1 MTNEKKDRLLK
12 ISIILCLVFIVV
24 PSICAVL
31 NNFYPMELFDILTKV
46 GFGILA
52 VVAVIF
58 LMLFFGMKREPEPP
72 ESYQLSYQSGEEIV
86 AYLQR
91 VLNQNGYEYQKEIIL
106 TESAQASVYCKK
118 KKRKELECF
127 AIVKTLELTDDILEI
142 LDEKITQFFIDY
154 YGTDRIS
161 DTLDLF
167 TVVYAEHQS
176 ETFWTFVDSCGDL
189 GPKRYMSPAGIL
201 LEDMKLY
208 VTHLSDFT
216 PEKHLHLR
224 KELLQIFG
232 IQAQKK

>member
-91 VLNQNGYEYQKEIIL
+91 VLNQNGYEYQKEIKNMGKKVSVLCSIIWHVFSRWAYSGL
-106 TESAQASVYCKK
+106 DAGESNSIC
-118 KKRKELECF
+118 
-127 AIVKTLELTDDILEI
+127 
-142 LDEKITQFFIDY
+142 
-154 YGTDRIS
+154 
-161 DTLDLF
+161 
-167 TVVYAEHQS
+167 
-176 ETFWTFVDSCGDL
+176 
-189 GPKRYMSPAGIL
+189 
-201 LEDMKLY
+201 
-208 VTHLSDFT
+208 
-216 PEKHLHLR
+216 
-224 KELLQIFG
+224 
-232 IQAQKK
+232 